1 MPSHCDTG
9 SLTTFP
15 QAGAGLGGRGPW
27 LGEHSKIRVLAQ
39 MCRAAPVSKIL
50 SSVYSWV
57 VGWPGIWAF
66 YSRLP
71 TPPRPPPVLRSSTAL
86 KDSFLSCLLR
96 GETHSQAQSKG
107 HFSWGYQSLLSKPG
121 LGCTGDQYPG
131 TLWTRKRGVE
141 GRTSQPPLQSLGR
154 RETGAV
160 TGLGQETAQCSRP
173 LSQDA
178 GVAQSLRTQAS
189 QTSSREAQRVP
200 IYQGRRGRS
209 KAQMDLT

>member
-71 TPPRPPPVLRSSTAL
+71 TTPRPPPVLRSSTAL

-96 GETHSQAQSKG
+96 GMVNTLPGPVQGAFLLGVPVPSQQAWFGMHWGSVPRHLVDQETGCRGQDFTAPSSEFGQERN
-107 HFSWGYQSLLSKPG
+107 WG
-121 LGCTGDQYPG
+121 CDWAWTGDCSVLKASEPRRWCCPVPQDSG
-131 TLWTRKRGVE
+131 QSDEQQRGPE
-141 GRTSQPPLQSLGR
+141 GPH
-154 RETGAV
+154 
-160 TGLGQETAQCSRP
+160 
-173 LSQDA
+173 LS
-178 GVAQSLRTQAS
+178 GKEGEV
-189 QTSSREAQRVP
+189 
-200 IYQGRRGRS
+200 
-209 KAQMDLT
+209 